1 MVKTSQQ
8 EERRCLEKSFRT
20 ERTKCA
26 KAQGHKNKESGA
38 SMKGKLEC
46 NIHAG
51 QRLRGT
57 VCQAR
62 EL

>member
-8 EERRCLEKSFRT
+8 EERRRLENSFRA
-20 ERTKCA
+20 ERTECA
-26 KAQGHKNKESGA
+26 KAQGCKSKESGA
-38 SMKGKLEC
+38 SMKGKLEY
-46 NIHAG
+46 NIHEG
-51 QRLRGT
+51 HRLRGT

>member
-1 MVKTSQQ
+1 M
-8 EERRCLEKSFRT
+8 EKSFRT